1 MRIEDNKRLILNVKN
16 PDRITSVIPKSK
28 VIQRAAQGAKVAVH
42 WGLEEATILK
52 NLGFDNVPS
61 PILRDYNWPGIDAPL
76 SHQKTTAAFLTIHR
90 RGYCF
95 NQQGTGK
102 TRSALWACD
111 YLMNKGVIKKVL
123 ILCPLSIMESA
134 WVDDLFKT
142 AMHRTVRVAYSRN
155 AKTRRQI
162 IAENHAEF
170 VIMNYDGLDIAKKE
184 IEAAGFDLV
193 IVDECFTAG
202 TSVHTPKGMRPI
214 EQLKSGDEV
223 LTSSG
228 VMRIRQVICNET
240 KYLVEVKLIDGR
252 TIKCTPDHPF
262 FTDVGWVCAKN
273 LSGRRLISKNEVS
286 RLRADLLSNTKS
298 DSSQCQETC
307 PGGVHLLKILC
318 SEEMEYAKPREELL
332 LSYASRRS
340 RLSHKTENVR
350 TPYEAVIGI
359 ESARASPNHTHGE
372 RDRDDYFRTID
383 FRGFTCGV
391 GMELPSSIG
400 EEAARL
406 SYQLQAGFCMAP
418 SENRLGSGWK
428 QPYCISQTAPRQ
440 KERTKA
446 SESWVESVSHIK
458 CQSPEAV
465 YNLRIDGTPN
475 YFVGDAWLV
484 HNCNAMKSATTKR
497 WKTFNSLLKPNMW
510 LWMMTGTPAAQ
521 SPIDAY
527 GLAKLVSPSK
537 TPQFFGTFRDQVMLK
552 VTNFKW
558 VPKPDADRIV
568 HNLLQPAIRFTKEE
582 CLDLPEMTY
591 VTRDTPLTPQ
601 QNKYYEIL
609 RKHFLAQAAGEDITA
624 VNAAAGMNKLLQISA
639 GSVYSDNKEIV
650 EFDCKNRLTVLKEV
664 IDESSNKVLV
674 FIPYRHAIERVTEAL
689 RSDGYDVEII
699 NGAVSAGRR
708 TEIFKTFQTTP
719 KIKVLIIQPQAAS
732 HGVTL
737 HAADTIVYWSPVL
750 SVETYL
756 QCNARVH
763 RAGLRHPATV
773 VHLQGSPIEKKV
785 YKMLQDKVDSH
796 EKLVDLYKEVLN
808 EY

>member
-28 VIQRAAQGAKVAVH
+28 VIQRAERGARVAVH

-61 PILRDYNWPGIDAPL
+61 PILRDYKWPGIDAPL
-76 SHQKTTAAFLTIHR
+76 SHQKTTAAFLTLHR

-142 AMHRTVRVAYSRN
+142 AMHRTVRVAYSKN

-170 VIMNYDGLDIAKKE
+170 VIMNYDGLEIAQKE
-184 IEAAGFDLV
+184 IAAAGFDLV
-193 IVDECFTAG
+193 IVDEAN
-202 TSVHTPKGMRPI
+202 S
-214 EQLKSGDEV
+214 
-223 LTSSG
+223 
-228 VMRIRQVICNET
+228 
-240 KYLVEVKLIDGR
+240 
-252 TIKCTPDHPF
+252 
-262 FTDVGWVCAKN
+262 
-273 LSGRRLISKNEVS
+273 
-286 RLRADLLSNTKS
+286 
-298 DSSQCQETC
+298 
-307 PGGVHLLKILC
+307 
-318 SEEMEYAKPREELL
+318 
-332 LSYASRRS
+332 
-340 RLSHKTENVR
+340 
-350 TPYEAVIGI
+350 
-359 ESARASPNHTHGE
+359 
-372 RDRDDYFRTID
+372 
-383 FRGFTCGV
+383 
-391 GMELPSSIG
+391 
-400 EEAARL
+400 
-406 SYQLQAGFCMAP
+406 
-418 SENRLGSGWK
+418 
-428 QPYCISQTAPRQ
+428 
-440 KERTKA
+440 
-446 SESWVESVSHIK
+446 
-458 CQSPEAV
+458 
-465 YNLRIDGTPN
+465 
-475 YFVGDAWLV
+475 
-484 HNCNAMKSATTKR
+484 MKSATTKR
-497 WKTFNSLLKPNMW
+497 WKTFNSLLKPHMW

-537 TPQFFGTFRDQVMLK
+537 TPQFFGTFRDQVMMK

-591 VTRDTPLTPQ
+591 ITRDTPLTPQ

-624 VNAAAGMNKLLQISA
+624 VNAAAGMNKLLQISG
-639 GSVYSDNKEIV
+639 GSVYSDKKEIV

-674 FIPYRHAIERVTEAL
+674 FIPYRHAIERVTENL
-689 RSDGYDVEII
+689 RSDGYDVEVI